1 MGEQIFRRE
10 SATEYFKE
18 LVEQA
23 IARQGVVAG
32 ELTAYYIVQLLNG
45 FVHQP
50 ADGCHEQPLG
60 VRLVQ
65 ALEAGGVQQRISLR
79 KIGDVSLFMS
89 GFFADSFRRKLV
101 DVDYYVQIGG
111 VAYQALSRQEADAL
125 APVFSELAGKF
136 PEFVDVLS
144 DVSERSGCSS
154 NLDLLRLYERWLKT
168 GSPRSGQLLVEHGV
182 VPNGSLRDLKVQ

>member
-1 MGEQIFRRE
+1 MSEQIFRRE
-10 SATEYFKE
+10 SAAEYFKE
-18 LVEQA
+18 LVDQA
-23 IARQGVVAG
+23 IARQGLVAG
-32 ELTAYYIVQLLNG
+32 ELTAFYIVQLLNG
-45 FVHQP
+45 FVQQP
-50 ADGCHEQPLG
+50 IDNSGEPPLG

-65 ALEAGGVQQRISLR
+65 ALDAGGVQQRITLR
-79 KIGDVSLFMS
+79 RIGDVSLFMS

-111 VAYQALSRQEADAL
+111 VAYNALSHQEADAL

-154 NLDLLRLYERWLKT
+154 NLDLLRLYERWLRT
-168 GSPRSGQLLVEHGV
+168 GSPRSGQLLVERGV
-182 VPNGSLRDLKVQ
+182 VPNASLRNLNIQ

>member
-18 LVEQA
+18 LVDQA

-45 FVHQP
+45 FVQQP
-50 ADGCHEQPLG
+50 IDGSHEQPLG

-65 ALEAGGVQQRISLR
+65 ALEGGGVQQRVSLR

-111 VAYQALSRQEADAL
+111 VAYHALSHQEADAL

-182 VPNGSLRDLKVQ
+182 VPNGSLRNLKVQ